1 MEIRRREKSGRVIM
15 NPHLRFYAYLL
26 LGCFNSSIL
35 VSTSVINEHTL
46 VKPGHNIQSDQG
58 YTKGKLSNKNTEL
71 DVTSLIFV
79 VLKFC
84 AKRLRI

>member
-58 YTKGKLSNKNTEL
+58 YTKGKLSNKIQDYML
-71 DVTSLIFV
+71 QAFV

-84 AKRLRI
+84 AKILRI